1 VLSACISEQ
10 GEAELSDIG
19 RRDRVF
25 YLAMGLLVLA
35 VVVYGFGRSFY
46 FAPFM
51 PVRQIRPLLQLH
63 AAVFS
68 AWVLLFILQTSLISA
83 QRRDLHRRAGI
94 AGAFLAGLLVIV
106 GGLTVLESVRLQRLQ
121 DGAVNLFGSATQLAV
136 FAILAAAGLLLR
148 KRAELHKRL
157 MLVGTLALAQAGLG
171 RILPGLNLG
180 PGGQIVVTMLFMF
193 SWLIYDLLTHRRPLL
208 APLFGAAAVV
218 LIAPVGIPLIVRST
232 AWLQFTAWVQS

>member
-1 VLSACISEQ
+1 M
-10 GEAELSDIG
+10 SDIG

-51 PVRQIRPLLQLH
+51 PVPQIRPLLQLH

-94 AGAFLAGLLVIV
+94 AGAFLVGLLVIV
-106 GGLTVLESVRLQRLQ
+106 GGLTVLESVRLQSLR

-136 FAILAAAGLLLR
+136 FATLATAGLLLR
-148 KRAELHKRL
+148 KRPELHKRL

-171 RILPGLNLG
+171 RILPGLRLG
-180 PGGQIVVTMLFMF
+180 TGGEIIVTMLFMF
-193 SWLIYDLLTHRRPLL
+193 SWLFYDLLARRRPLL
-208 APLFGAAAVV
+208 APMLGAAAVV
-218 LIAPVGIPLIVRST
+218 LIAPVGIPLIVRSS